1 NPVAARRLGVPRER
15 LLLGAFAASAAVGG
29 LAGSLAVQLA
39 GVSDPN
45 EFGPFTAFKLLVAVL
60 IGGAAFAGAGPVGI
74 LVVGGIALLVR
85 AWSAAGGHA
94 AAGLEPVLAATL
106 PPLVLGVGSGG
117 PAPAASPGV
126 HGPRPRP
133 V

>member
-1 NPVAARRLGVPRER
+1 LPGARLR
-15 LLLGAFAASAAVGG
+15 LGAFAASAAVGG

-94 AAGLEPVLAATL
+94 SAQLEPLLAAIL
-106 PPLVLGVGSGG
+106 LLLVLGLGSDGLL
-117 PAPAASPGV
+117 PALSRAAER
-126 HGPRPRP
+126 HGLRRRGS
-133 V
+133 VTTSAGF